1 MNVTRHCKHSSYVI
15 CLENVEGRYSIST
28 PVFYQM
34 ARYLVFLVS
43 KESPIFV
50 QDHSCTCFL
59 QFDSILDVPF
69 VIGSPDSRPIVKYWL
84 DNWVIEQLE
93 FLLLGKESS
102 VLFSAGQ
109 VTSLFFFNVSHM
121 VFPG

>member
-1 MNVTRHCKHSSYVI
+1 MDECLKTKLLCKYSSLLSNGKI
-15 CLENVEGRYSIST
+15 FS
-28 PVFYQM
+28 
-34 ARYLVFLVS
+34 FLVS

-109 VTSLFFFNVSHM
+109 VTSLFFFNISHM